1 MTRILNKVVTV
12 LLCGTLFLPASL
24 TNPAQASG
32 FRNSVRS
39 SVCYTPYVQQQLV
52 YRDRYIF
59 TPQVQQYITVPV
71 QPYYASWNQLYGT
84 VPTAA
89 AIQQPYQQQQL
100 QQGMRSPQPLPP
112 TTTAN
117 DPRFESPYLTREEF
131 LAGMQDIVQAIQ
143 AGGGGPQP
151 IITPGVSPKIVA
163 MVRTHCASCH
173 SAEQPSGKWAG
184 SPDPV
189 ILWDRGQLAD
199 NINWD
204 RVALV
209 TLIGKMP
216 KDGKLT
222 QPEINEFVHH
232 AANFK
237 NGGGPNRPN
246 GNGSGVGGSAPPPP
260 NGSGNPPP
268 EPTQPPA
275 PDVDY

>member
-1 MTRILNKVVTV
+1 MTRTLNKLVTV

-24 TNPAQASG
+24 TNSAHASG

-100 QQGMRSPQPLPP
+100 QQGVMKSQQPLPP

-143 AGGGGPQP
+143 QNSGGPQP
-151 IITPGVSPKIVA
+151 IVIPGVSPKVIA
-163 MVRTHCASCH
+163 MVRTHCATCH
-173 SAEQPSGKWAG
+173 SAEDPRGKW
-184 SPDPV
+184 PDTGEPV
-189 ILWDRGQLAD
+189 VLWDRGQVAD

-237 NGGGPNRPN
+237 NGGGPSRPN
-246 GNGSGVGGSAPPPP
+246 ETGSPPAPPNGGATAPPPA
-260 NGSGNPPP
+260 
-268 EPTQPPA
+268 PTQPLA
-275 PDVDY
+275 PDADY